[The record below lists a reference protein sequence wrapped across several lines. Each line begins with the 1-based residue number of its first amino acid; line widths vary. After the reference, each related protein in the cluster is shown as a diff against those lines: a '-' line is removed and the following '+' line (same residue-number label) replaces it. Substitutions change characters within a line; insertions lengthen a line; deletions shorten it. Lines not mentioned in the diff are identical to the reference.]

1 MSMMGVNIMY
11 AHTGAEYVQAKV
23 WTKLLGS
30 NATRG
35 IADFFSGPAF
45 LAWFRMGNLKKWG
58 GPMPASFLE
67 QQHDLQLKILPR
79 LQSLG
84 EQHAHPHTPHL
95 ILILLT

>member
-11 AHTGAEYVQAKV
+11 AHTGAEYVQAQV

-84 EQHAHPHTPHL
+84 EQHAHPHSPLSHL
-95 ILILLT
+95 TLT